1 MNKAVSRT
9 ALAPTLL
16 AGGFILLDLIL
27 DRYLGG
33 FAVGWTHLILVVSVL
48 LISYILMSRAVDAR
62 KRAEAVLR
70 QARDEME
77 SQVRER
83 TAELEQANQALRTSE
98 ETARALM
105 NASSD
110 PRCCWMPRATSSP
123 LMRRPL
129 RDWASRSNACWA
141 PRCSASFRRR

>member
-1 MNKAVSRT
+1 MNKAISRT
-9 ALAPTLL
+9 ALVPTLL

-27 DRYLGG
+27 DRYRGG
-33 FAVGWTHLILVVSVL
+33 FAAGWTHLILVVSAL
-48 LISYILMSRAVDAR
+48 LISYILMSRAMNAR

-77 SQVRER
+77 SQVHER

-105 NASSD
+105 NASSESALLLD
-110 PRCCWMPRATSSP
+110 AQGNVLADATAASAHQTVWMSRC
-123 LMRRPL
+123 
-129 RDWASRSNACWA
+129 WASSRPA
-141 PRCSASFRRR
+141 PHGGR